1 MKWNSGCLSL
11 SAFTGVVVAAAVAAV
26 IVNISILSNTILY
39 CIFSGFKECRGTKAT
54 SRRAEIK

>member
-11 SAFTGVVVAAAVAAV
+11 SAFTGVVVAAV